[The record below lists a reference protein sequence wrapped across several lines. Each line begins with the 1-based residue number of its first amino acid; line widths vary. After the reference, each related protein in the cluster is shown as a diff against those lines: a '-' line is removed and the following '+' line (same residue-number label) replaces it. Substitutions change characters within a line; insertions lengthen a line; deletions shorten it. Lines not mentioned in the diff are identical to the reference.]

1 MAVQLENRA
10 WRELSETRVTRSPW
24 RLRGLVG
31 GVDVID
37 TRRALLVWEPRRVTP
52 AFAVPVEDV
61 EGALESAGTPRA
73 LTDAESNRPVLDPSI
88 PFDAHT
94 VLGEAL
100 KIHTGAGIPIDAFR
114 IEDPQ
119 LERPRGGGLRRAGL
133 VRGGDAAGVASAGP
147 VPPHRRPHDGCAC
160 GHVPRRGRGGRHGR
174 RPRCSARRC
183 CRCAGT
189 SPRMRCGCRSRTA
202 STTSACAYKGLA
214 AYRSARVGD
223 RLVRDLFWTYGHP
236 LSDARDVQGLLGVY
250 AERSRRRRR
259 RRPAG
264 PARTAARL
272 TAG

>member
-119 LERPRGGGLRRAGL
+119 LEGFVVVDFDGLDWFEEETPLVSHPRDPYHRIDVRTTAAHVVMSLDGVVVVDTNDARLLGETMLPLRWYVDADA
-133 VRGGDAAGVASAGP
+133 VRVPLEDSA
-147 VPPHRRPHDGCAC
+147 
-160 GHVPRRGRGGRHGR
+160 
-174 RPRCSARRC
+174 
-183 CRCAGT
+183 
-189 SPRMRCGCRSRTA
+189 
-202 STTSACAYKGLA
+202 TTSACAYKGLA

-250 AERSRRRRR
+250 AERLDVVVDGV
-259 RRPAG
+259 PQ
-264 PARTAARL
+264 ARHGLLRA
-272 TAG
+272 